1 MSVNINADS
10 KSIVNPVIHS
20 RHVKVI
26 IAFAMAVFFA
36 VSSVVV
42 TPAPAEAVS
51 ANTYKSYVKKYCGK
65 GYKFKS
71 NQNLRSGVLA
81 LASGNTLLF
90 SKRLNSKGVT
100 MRKYAARHECSHM
113 LQFRTYGDFN
123 TLVKKSNKI
132 FKTRGYNGVEKLAD
146 CMAQKM
152 GSPKKV
158 MRYQKNCSNSAKKAA
173 AKLIKRKRV

>member
-1 MSVNINADS
+1 MKTTVS
-10 KSIVNPVIHS
+10 KSTKYLIAAIMALF
-20 RHVKVI
+20 
-26 IAFAMAVFFA
+26 IAFGGAITAP
-36 VSSVVV
+36 
-42 TPAPAEAVS
+42 TPAEAVS
-51 ANTYKSYVKKYCGK
+51 ASTYKSYVKKYCGK

-113 LQFRTYGDFN
+113 LQFASPSGFYKLSDKANKMFGRKGYG
-123 TLVKKSNKI
+123 
-132 FKTRGYNGVEKLAD
+132 GVEALAD

-152 GSPKKV
+152 GSPKSV
-158 MRYQKNCSNSAKKAA
+158 MRYQKNCSSSAKKLAV
-173 AKLIKRKRV
+173 KVIKKKRI